1 MSNDYNIP
9 RNLLSTN
16 SKLEK
21 SVTGFMILGLQMAP
35 HKLSGYNV
43 CANASAGC
51 ASACLFTAG
60 RGAMSNVR
68 KGRINRTIYFF
79 KARLKFLAQL
89 DEEVASAERKAKKNS
104 VKLAMRLNTISD
116 IPWEKVKV
124 RDGQTIFE
132 LYPNVTFYD
141 YSKSVVR
148 ALLHAQGQMPAN
160 YHLTFSRSEE
170 NEELCENV
178 LANGGNVAVVFAG
191 KILPKQWKGYEVVN
205 GDQSDARFLDKKNC
219 VVGLAAKGEGRYD
232 ESGFVVR

>member
-1 MSNDYNIP
+1 MSNNYNIP

-60 RGAMSNVR
+60 RGAYSNVK

-89 DEEVASAERKAKKNS
+89 DEEVARAERKAKKNS

-141 YSKSVVR
+141 YTKDLNR
-148 ALLHAQGQMPAN
+148 AIDFAQGHMPAN
-160 YHLTFSRSEE
+160 YDLTFSRSEA
-170 NEELCENV
+170 NEAECKAALGFGC
-178 LANGGNVAVVFAG
+178 NVAVVFAG
-191 KILPKQWKGYEVVN
+191 KALPKDWKGYAVVN
-205 GDQSDARFLDKKNC
+205 GDQSDARFLDKKGV
-219 VVGLAAKGEGRYD
+219 VVGLVAKGEGRYD